1 MKMKYAGM
9 IIVLLL
15 LSGCAMKEAAPI
27 KIYTLNAGKVP
38 VVSTNKYRTKV
49 LKVSFPQTLKE
60 KITEKMRFSYS
71 SSDHGVYQNSEWSN
85 SLEKL
90 VQGSVIEA
98 LQESRLFKAV
108 LPYASTASEDLRLES
123 IIYDLSHHIR
133 GEDSYA
139 VVSIEFSLINSDT
152 GNLIKTTRFSYREDT
167 PTVNAKGYVEAT
179 NRAMAKLTKDLVVW
193 LSR

>member
-27 KIYTLNAGKVP
+27 KIYTLNAGKAP
-38 VVSTNKYRTKV
+38 VASTNKYRTKV

-71 SSDHGVYQNSEWSN
+71 SSDYGVYQNSEWSN

-167 PTVNAKGYVEAT
+167 PTVNAEGYVKAT

>member
-1 MKMKYAGM
+1 
-9 IIVLLL
+9 
-15 LSGCAMKEAAPI
+15 MKEAAPI
-27 KIYTLNAGKVP
+27 KIYTLNAGKAP
-38 VVSTNKYRTKV
+38 VASTNKYRTKV

-71 SSDHGVYQNSEWSN
+71 SSDYGVYQNSEWSN

-90 VQGSVIEA
+90 VHGSVIEA

-152 GNLIKTTRFSYREDT
+152 GNLIKTTRLSYREDT

-179 NRAMAKLTKDLVVW
+179 NRAMAKLTKDLIVW